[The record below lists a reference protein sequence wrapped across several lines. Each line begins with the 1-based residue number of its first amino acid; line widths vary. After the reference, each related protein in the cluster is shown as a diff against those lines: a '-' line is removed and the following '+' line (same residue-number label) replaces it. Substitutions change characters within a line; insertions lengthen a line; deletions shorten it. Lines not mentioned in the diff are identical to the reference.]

1 MRALSTKS
9 AGEAPTAL
17 DALLPPFVARG
28 VCLVLPGHRMPVPI
42 PLDECLVTAGNQ
54 LLWATGHT
62 IYGPSRP
69 QVGHLEFATWQFDAE
84 FNGGCELLN
93 KQGEVIARLVRSDS
107 LALPAARA
115 GRLRAEFARHRQ
127 RIAADAIYASRWAR
141 GFHDIQRGTNPRP

>member
-9 AGEAPTAL
+9 AGEAPAAL

-69 QVGHLEFATWQFDAE
+69 QVGHLEFATWQFGAE
-84 FNGGCELLN
+84 VNGGCELLN
-93 KQGEVIARLVRSDS
+93 QQGEVIARLVRSDT

-115 GRLRAEFARHRQ
+115 GRLKADFARHRQ
-127 RIAADAIYASRWAR
+127 RISADATYASRWAR
-141 GFHDIQRGTNPRP
+141 GLREIQRANALRP